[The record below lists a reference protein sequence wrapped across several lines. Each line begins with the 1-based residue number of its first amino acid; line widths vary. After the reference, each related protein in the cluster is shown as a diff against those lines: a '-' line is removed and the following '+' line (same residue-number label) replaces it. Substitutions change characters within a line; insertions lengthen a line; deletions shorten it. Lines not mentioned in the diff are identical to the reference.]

1 MIPIQYLD
9 AAPELT
15 SDVSTGAW
23 ANLLWHEQFTT
34 PGQPGA
40 EPTPGTAFAMAHD
53 GDNLYLAVSCCV
65 SAGQTQEQLARENVQ
80 IVLDPE
86 CSGERVGIFVCYA
99 DGKTASSVLED
110 QDGGKEAWPGEIE
123 CATRLQPG
131 QYSIALKVPLIQLI
145 HSDNGLRRIQ
155 FNVTRVPEHGM
166 PGGLLC
172 YPTLEQTQFWY
183 PCNTIGQAVFEHPDL
198 LEAFAWDVR
207 RAGRGRIVRN
217 NGEAVCR
224 QAVTL
229 TNLST
234 EKRDVDLRV
243 ALLQVR
249 QPPSAQAQY
258 RLGVDAGKSH
268 IESIELPVPEG
279 FNYGYIHAS
288 LHEPDTGRCI
298 SENRIH
304 VESEQLSWKQHFIKR
319 GDGQGGYTC
328 IAAQQQVLPQYEG
341 RRIVPYGLATMDNGE
356 VICAAIAAIHPE
368 QTLIIIS
375 GDDGTTWGEYIVLHG
390 IYVRPMMLAYLGDGV
405 VTFESGDTGER
416 MRLFSHDYGRT
427 WDERVAVPAAP
438 DGQQFGVEGNPLV
451 ERDEQGKAI
460 RIAQTGYTL
469 EGAAP
474 HWKQTEYIRWSEDGG
489 RTWPRVDCPPTW
501 RSTETYNGKTYELG
515 CGEGSLVRA
524 ANGWLVAALRTWVPV
539 QFHDHPH
546 FEDGLEGTVVSIS
559 KDEGNTWSPL
569 QVISEGGQL
578 HPTLLR
584 MPNDDLVLSMA
595 RRVDFRNGELV
606 SCRRGCDA
614 VISRDHGESWDIE
627 HTFVLDDFLYL
638 DGEHWFRGQCGHV
651 TSTLLP
657 DGSILTGYGNVFTG
671 GVLIRW
677 KP

>member
-1 MIPIQYLD
+1 MVQIQYLD
-9 AAPELT
+9 TAPALT
-15 SDVSTGAW
+15 GDISIGGW

-34 PGQPGA
+34 PGRPGA

-53 GDNLYLAVSCCV
+53 GDNLYVAVRCSV
-65 SAGQTQEQLARENVQ
+65 SAGKTQEQLARENVQ

-86 CSGERVGIFVCYA
+86 QSGERVGIFVCYA

-110 QDGGKEAWPGEIE
+110 QDGGKEAWPGEID

-131 QYSIALKVPLIQLI
+131 QYSMVLKVPLIQLI
-145 HSDNGLRRIQ
+145 HREDGLRRIQ
-155 FNVTRVPEHGM
+155 FNIARVSEHGVPE
-166 PGGLLC
+166 GLLC
-172 YPTLEQTQFWY
+172 YPTLEQTQFWL
-183 PCNTIGQAVFEHPDL
+183 PVNVIGEAVFERPDL
-198 LEAFAWDVR
+198 LGAFAWDVR
-207 RAGRGRIVRN
+207 RAGRGRMSRN
-217 NGEAVCR
+217 STEAVCR
-224 QAVTL
+224 QGVTL
-229 TNLST
+229 TNFST
-234 EKRDVDLRV
+234 EDRDVDLRV
-243 ALLQVR
+243 ELLQAR
-249 QPPSAQAQY
+249 KPPSAQTEC
-258 RLGVDAGKSH
+258 RLSVGAGKSH
-268 IESIELPVPEG
+268 TESIKLPVPVG
-279 FNYGYIHAS
+279 FNYGYVHVS
-288 LHEPDTGRCI
+288 LHEPDTGRSV
-298 SENRIH
+298 SENRILI
-304 VESEQLSWKQHFIKR
+304 ESEPLSWKEHFVKR

-328 IAAQQQVLPQYEG
+328 IAAQQQVMPQYEG
-341 RRIVPYGLATMDNGE
+341 RQIALYGLATMDNGE
-356 VICAAIAAIHPE
+356 VICAAVATPHPE
-368 QTLIIIS
+368 QTLIAIS
-375 GDDGTTWGEYIVLHG
+375 GDGGTTWGEYIVLHG
-390 IYVRPMMLAYLGDGV
+390 IYVRPMMLAYLGGGV

-416 MRLFSHDYGRT
+416 MRMFSHDYGRT
-427 WDERVAVPAAP
+427 WDERVEVPPAP

-451 ERDEQGKAI
+451 DRDEQGKAI

-559 KDEGNTWSPL
+559 KDEGHTWSPL

-584 MPNDDLVLSMA
+584 MPNDDLVLTMA

-614 VISRDHGESWDIE
+614 VVSCDHGETWDIE
-627 HTFVLDDFLYL
+627 HMIVLDDFLYL

-651 TSTLLP
+651 TSTLLS
-657 DGSILTGYGNVFTG
+657 DGSILTGYNNVFTG

-677 KP
+677 RP